1 MNEIFELTRSIKR
14 ILGIFIVALVLSG
27 LTALPLEWQLSIA
40 NKMIQDNTTD
50 LSLNLWIDR
59 VYTGVRETNER
70 YPFISYGT
78 DWLAFAHIMIAVAF
92 IGPWRDPVRNSW
104 VIEFGLISCACVFP
118 FAFIAGA
125 VRDIPLYWRLVDCS
139 FGLFGG
145 LLLWHCYIKIKKL
158 EKLKHPVA

>member
-14 ILGIFIVALVLSG
+14 LLGFFIAGLVLSG
-27 LTALPLEWQLSIA
+27 LTALPLEWQLSMA
-40 NKMIQDNTTD
+40 NKVIQDNMTD
-50 LSLNLWIDR
+50 HSLNFWIER

-104 VIEFGLISCACVFP
+104 VIEFGLVSCVCIFP

-145 LLLWHCYIKIKKL
+145 LLLWMCYTKIKKL
-158 EKLKHPVA
+158 EKLRHPVV